1 MQARLPSRLPAVNS
15 LRELLGERYEKLALL
30 SNLILRLYSDLVQD
44 KYDGASKIVE
54 KTLFKTGI
62 SEEEPKLK
70 RSETI
75 ADK

>member
-1 MQARLPSRLPAVNS
+1 MKDNLKKVLDNPQHID
-15 LRELLGERYEKLALL
+15 KLALL

-54 KTLFKTGI
+54 KTLFKTGV
-62 SEEEPKLK
+62 SKEEPKLK

-75 ADK
+75 SDK